1 MNPLNVFGH
10 GYSSIRYI
18 SNWGRN
24 IRLFFRQFK
33 WAYQRITRGFCD
45 FDVWDFD
52 YYLTSVM
59 AQGIKH
65 LADTTHSYPGNN
77 EFPTYES
84 WKDYL
89 YEITNKLNFSLR
101 DDLPNEY
108 EEEWLKGWEKNGL
121 DSINNRT
128 PEEEEISRKY
138 LEIEQKNDVLRNQAL
153 SEALDMIVHVY
164 SALWD

>member
-10 GYSSIRYI
+10 DYSPIRYP

-84 WKDYL
+84 WRDYL
-89 YEITNKLNFSLR
+89 YEIATKLNFSLR

-108 EEEWLKGWEKNGL
+108 EEEWLKGWEKDGL

-138 LEIEQKNDVLRNQAL
+138 LEVEQKNDTLRNQAL

>member
-1 MNPLNVFGH
+1 
-10 GYSSIRYI
+10 
-18 SNWGRN
+18 
-24 IRLFFRQFK
+24 
-33 WAYQRITRGFCD
+33 
-45 FDVWDFD
+45 
-52 YYLTSVM
+52 M

-65 LADTTHSYPGNN
+65 LADTTHSYPGND

-84 WKDYL
+84 WRDYL
-89 YEITNKLNFSLR
+89 YEIVTKLNFSLR

-128 PEEEEISRKY
+128 PEEEEISRKF
-138 LEIEQKNDVLRNQAL
+138 LEVEQKNDDLRNQAL
-153 SEALDMIVHVY
+153 SEALDMIVHIY